1 MTQGAENRALTA
13 HQHPLPSASLSCPWR
28 AQDAAAQPKRVAV
41 GRTVALRLRPRHCL
55 TLVSKKQVKP
65 SSGCR
70 QDGAFGSTLS
80 IALCLSYL
88 LAAHQRRRGST
99 KSSRRRAHGS
109 ATAPPLSVPITGKQE
124 TG

>member
-41 GRTVALRLRPRHCL
+41 GHTVALRFRPRPYL
-55 TLVSKKQVKP
+55 TPESKKQVQP

-70 QDGAFGSTLS
+70 QDGDFGSTLS

-88 LAAHQRRRGST
+88 LAAHPRRRGST
-99 KSSRRRAHGS
+99 QTSRRRAHGS
-109 ATAPPLSVPITGKQE
+109 AMAPPLSVSNTDEQE